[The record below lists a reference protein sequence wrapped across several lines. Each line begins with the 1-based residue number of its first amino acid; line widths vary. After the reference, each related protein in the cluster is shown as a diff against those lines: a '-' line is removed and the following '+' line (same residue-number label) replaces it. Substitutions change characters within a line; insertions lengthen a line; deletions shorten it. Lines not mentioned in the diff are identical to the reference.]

1 MTPQGVNTLAQTHM
15 AAWNMPLPKP
25 EHLDVA
31 SLPQWFFSLPRPLAA
46 LLLRATHGGELL
58 QLLAAM
64 PPCASALDFCANALN
79 LLGVKTQYPDFSALV
94 PKEGPLVIVSNHP
107 LGFLDGLALMHA
119 LLPHRP
125 DLKALVNSMLSLFP
139 ALNRQFLPL
148 DILNKDR
155 EARTRNMGILRRA
168 NAHLQSGGALA
179 CFPAGAVS
187 HWQWGK
193 GVVDPPWQAGAASL
207 ARRNGAAV
215 LPLFI
220 AGGNSGTFNM
230 AGLIHPLLRTLMLP
244 RELHKK
250 RGETIRI
257 RCEGLVNPDVFEPLQ
272 NSEALTAYLRRR
284 CYALAPASP
293 GHEGAPAPAPRCIAP
308 VALPIPPQRM
318 RQALAALPQEALL
331 LREGGY
337 SLYCVHGRQSSLL
350 LAELGSLREYT
361 FRLVGEGSGQSRDVD
376 IFDYGYYHLLLW
388 HENDARLAGAYR
400 IGNTREILAEQGPQG
415 LYTTTLF
422 RMKKEFFQKYGNSLE
437 LGRAVVHP
445 AYQREYFPL
454 LLLWKGIG
462 RFILREGNI
471 RSLFGPVSLSLDYSP
486 LAIAFAMHYLQTRH
500 GCPKLAGMVRGGIV
514 PKAADTESMAVW
526 LRKEMTYNEC
536 NTVIKDIEGG
546 RGLPIL
552 FKQYLKLGGKI
563 GAFHRD
569 IAFNTLD
576 AFLCIDLAEMPGAML
591 ERYMVH

>member
-1 MTPQGVNTLAQTHM
+1 MIPQGVNALAQTHM

-25 EHLDVA
+25 EHLDIA

-46 LLLRATHGGELL
+46 LLLRVSHGKELL
-58 QLLAAM
+58 QLLSAM
-64 PPCASALDFCANALN
+64 PPCSSALDFCVNSLK
-79 LLGVKTQYPDFSALV
+79 LLGIKTEYPDFSGLV
-94 PKEGPLVIVSNHP
+94 PKEGPLVVVSNHP
-107 LGFLDGLALMHA
+107 MGFLDGLVLMHA

-125 DLKALVNSMLSLFP
+125 DLRALVNSMLSFFP

-148 DILNKDR
+148 DILSKGK
-155 EARTRNMGILRRA
+155 EARTRNMGILRQA

-187 HWQWGK
+187 SWQWGK
-193 GVVDPPWQAGAASL
+193 GIVDPSWQAGAASL

-220 AGGNSGTFNM
+220 SGRNSGTFNVT
-230 AGLIHPLLRTLMLP
+230 GFIHPLLRILMLP

-257 RCEGLVNPDVFEPLQ
+257 CCKGLVSPDVFGPLQ
-272 NSEALTAYLRRR
+272 NSENLTAYLRRR
-284 CYALAPASP
+284 CYALAPAAPSD
-293 GHEGAPAPAPRCIAP
+293 EGAAAPVPRFTQP
-308 VALPIPPQRM
+308 VALPVPPQRM
-318 RQALAALPQEALL
+318 RQALAALPQESFL

-350 LAELGSLREYT
+350 LAELGSLREHA
-361 FRLVGEGSGQSRDVD
+361 FRLAGEGSGQARDLDV
-376 IFDYGYYHLLLW
+376 FDYGYYHLLLW

-400 IGNTREILAEQGPQG
+400 IGNTKEIMTEQGSQG
-415 LYTTTLF
+415 LYTTALF
-422 RMKKEFFQKYGNSLE
+422 RMKKEFFRKYGNSLE

-462 RFILREGNI
+462 RFILRVGDI
-471 RSLFGPVSLSLDYSP
+471 RALFGPVSLSLEYSP
-486 LAIAFAMHYLQTRH
+486 LSMAFAIHYLQTRH
-500 GCPKLAGMVRGGIV
+500 GCPELAGMVRGDIV
-514 PKAADTESMAVW
+514 PEASDAESMASW
-526 LRKEMTYNEC
+526 LRKEVTYNEC

-546 RGLPIL
+546 KGLPIL

-569 IAFNTLD
+569 VAFNTLD
-576 AFLCIDLAEMPGAML
+576 AFLCIDLAEVPRAMR
-591 ERYMVH
+591 ERYMAH